1 MLGIKKHLIKS
12 MIKLEV
18 VSNTPGK
25 LQIYIAQLKKIED
38 EYKIYENYAENAI
51 MLLKGVENLQVD
63 YPKGIA
69 TITYD
74 PNVVNAERI
83 YRWFQVM
90 IDIGVDYYD
99 EIKGYW
105 EKTPNIDEGVK
116 IDTIWRR
123 MKPILEQALTKLS

>member
-1 MLGIKKHLIKS
+1 MLGIKKQFIKS

-51 MLLKGVENLQVD
+51 MLLNGIDNLQVD

-74 PNVVNAERI
+74 PNVINAQQI
-83 YRWFQVM
+83 YRWFQMM
-90 IDIGVDYYD
+90 IDIGIDYYD
-99 EIKGYW
+99 EIKDYW
-105 EKTPNIDEGVK
+105 EKNPNIDEGVK
-116 IDTIWRR
+116 VDTIWRR

>member
-1 MLGIKKHLIKS
+1 MLGIKKQFIKS

-51 MLLKGVENLQVD
+51 LLLKGVENLQVD
-63 YPKGIA
+63 YSKGIA

-74 PNVVNAERI
+74 PNVINAQQI
-83 YRWFQVM
+83 YRWFQIM
-90 IDIGVDYYD
+90 IDIGIDYYD
-99 EIKGYW
+99 EIKNYW
-105 EKTPNIDEGVK
+105 EKNPNIDEGVK
-116 IDTIWRR
+116 VDTIWLR
-123 MKPILEQALTKLS
+123 MKPILIQALAKLS

>member
-1 MLGIKKHLIKS
+1 MLGIKKQFIKS

-51 MLLKGVENLQVD
+51 MLLNGVENLQVD

-74 PNVVNAERI
+74 PNVVNAQQI
-83 YRWFQVM
+83 YRWFQIM
-90 IDIGVDYYD
+90 IDIGIDYYD
-99 EIKGYW
+99 EIKDYW
-105 EKTPNIDEGVK
+105 EKSPNVDEGVK
-116 IDTIWRR
+116 VDTIWRR